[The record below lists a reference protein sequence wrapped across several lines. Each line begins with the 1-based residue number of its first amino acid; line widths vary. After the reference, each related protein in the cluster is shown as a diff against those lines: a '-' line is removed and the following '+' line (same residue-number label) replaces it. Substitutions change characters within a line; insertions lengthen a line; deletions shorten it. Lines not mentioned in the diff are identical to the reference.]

1 MNVKDDLCIDIFLR
15 PMQLSEGL
23 QACVVRVG
31 LSTFNIGMLQVDNIL
46 DRQYSAVEGYYSE

>member
-23 QACVVRVG
+23 QACFVRVG

-46 DRQYSAVEGYYSE
+46 DRQYSVVEGYYSE